1 MGPGG
6 GDLRPA
12 LRRCTHLDPEVF
24 AAQHWS
30 RRPLLARAED
40 TGESFSDLLTLADVD
55 ELLSRRGLR
64 TPFIRIAKD
73 GAVVDPKRFTTSGGA
88 GAEIADQVSSD
99 AVLRLFA
106 DGSTVVLQGLHRLWP
121 PLIEFADQL
130 AADLGHPTQVN
141 AYVTPPSSRGF
152 SPHYDVHDVFVLQVA
167 GEKHWRIHEPV
178 LPDPLRTQPWN
189 DRAAAVAA
197 AAEREP
203 VVDAVLRPGDALY
216 LPRGYLH
223 SAVALGQTS
232 AHLTIGVHPVTRWAA
247 AEQALDLVR
256 VLAADDR
263 ELRRSLPVGL
273 DLADLA
279 TLRDDVATVVGAL
292 KEWLDRVDPDQ
303 VADRVR
309 ERTWGQVRPEPVA
322 PLAQATA
329 AAALSPD
336 TVLRLRR
343 RLRCTLRPA
352 PDDPVSGDRASDD
365 RASDDRVVLLG
376 GRRRHEFPATTR
388 PALAEL
394 LAAGELKVADLPGL
408 DADDRLTLARRLVT
422 ESVAVVAD
430 ASLPG
435 GHGAGGAVDGVP
447 ATAPEPGPH
456 APGAPATDAGGD
468 DGERADALG
477 TGS

>member
-1 MGPGG
+1 M
-6 GDLRPA
+6 
-12 LRRCTHLDPEVF
+12 RRCTALDPRVF
-24 AAQHWS
+24 AEEHWA
-30 RRPLLARAED
+30 RRPLLTRAEE
-40 TGESFSDLLTLADVD
+40 TGGSFDDLLDLAAVD

-64 TPFIRIAKD
+64 TPFLRIAKD
-73 GAVVDPKRFTTSGGA
+73 GAVVDTKRFTTSGGA
-88 GAEIADQVSSD
+88 GAEVADQVSSD

-178 LPDPLRTQPWN
+178 LTDPLRTQPWN

-203 VVDAVLRPGDALY
+203 VIDAVLRPGDALY

-223 SAVALGQTS
+223 SATALGAIS
-232 AHLTIGVHPVTRWAA
+232 AHLTVGIHSVTRWAA
-247 AEQALDLVR
+247 AESALDLVR
-256 VLAADDR
+256 VLAAEDP
-263 ELRRSLPVGL
+263 ELRRSLPLGV
-273 DLADLA
+273 DLADPA
-279 TLRDDVATVVGAL
+279 AVADDVATVVTAL
-292 KEWLDRVDPDQ
+292 KGWLDRVDPAE
-303 VADRVR
+303 VADRLR
-309 ERTWGQVRPEPVA
+309 ARTWSQVRPEPVA

-343 RLRCTLRPA
+343 RLRCQLREAADGRVTLVA
-352 PDDPVSGDRASDD
+352 
-365 RASDDRVVLLG
+365 
-376 GRRRHEFPATTR
+376 GRRSLELPAETR
-388 PALAEL
+388 PAVAEL

-408 DADDRLTLARRLVT
+408 DAADQLTLARRLVT
-422 ESVAVVAD
+422 ESIATV
-430 ASLPG
+430 PG
-435 GHGAGGAVDGVP
+435 
-447 ATAPEPGPH
+447 ATAEHHGEREH
-456 APGAPATDAGGD
+456 APGN
-468 DGERADALG
+468 
-477 TGS
+477 GS